1 MPRIADYTHMGC
13 RYCGKELALLKR
25 LTGGGEFC
33 SEAHKRSYQ
42 DEYNRLALSRL
53 LQAQKVKQGE
63 STGQKAGTSAA
74 PVAVEER
81 SSEAPGLVETVFAD
95 ASLEAATAAE
105 HALPDER
112 LDQGAGEMAEM
123 ESAAIEISSLNGSGM
138 DEVAVEDAADEAG
151 LEPTEIVE
159 FLLDAPAMATLP
171 DETPYLESWL
181 ELSSGPA
188 VAAWQLQDGN
198 GANTLSTAALLSLD
212 LQLNA
217 SPAEDLVHQPGPE
230 ASLTPQEFAAP
241 GLGQPSLPWKVSA
254 MHQLP
259 YASPVTIE
267 VTVSVIDF
275 APDQSTAVGLDFET
289 AVSPQDSALLS
300 LASTAIEF
308 PAEDSAVEFAAGQ
321 DQGGS
326 VDSSVAEPEAVTAED
341 ASPRASLEALSKL
354 HQDLIHEE
362 EAAPEEV
369 VAEVVA
375 NTAQEPVP
383 VAPEVV
389 DPPASQQ
396 TPAGSNPGPATELLD
411 IAIRM
416 FPPTKPAPIAG
427 AGLPSQSEPL
437 LPNLKS
443 LPLRPKVAVASGYAP
458 PAAAPAQA
466 AKTVPS
472 TPKPAPAQ
480 TPAHAAS
487 TTAPHKDAAPAA
499 PSKFAPA
506 SKPGAARIAQPKQPA
521 PPVKAEST
529 VKAAA
534 PTGKAHPPAQPAASK
549 PALPT
554 ARPETQSAKVD
565 AVPAPHTAP
574 APQKE
579 PPAIAATP
587 KASPEA
593 KPASEQPASTKPE
606 TKPPVKQPLS
616 ESAQESTPTFG
627 SMQQPAASFA
637 GSLKVKLG
645 IAIVIL
651 VVACS
656 TWLGWGGGKS
666 SKSGANSA
674 TSTDA
679 SGPSIIMGEGGWVE
693 GWAGDPSG
701 VHVGRQIT
709 IYRPSLKLS
718 DYRIEFQGSIET
730 QSIGWVFRAADPEN
744 YYALKLMTVSS
755 GLSPKL
761 ALFKYLVINGRQTQ
775 VGRVPIDM
783 TLGTDTVF
791 NIRTDVRGPQFTTLI
806 QGRQVD
812 VWTDDQ
818 LKTGGVGFLNERDER
833 AKVKSVAIRYLNG
846 GVK

>member
-1 MPRIADYTHMGC
+1 LPRIADYTHMGC

-53 LQAQKVKQGE
+53 LQAQKVQQGQ
-63 STGQKAGTSAA
+63 SAGKKAGTSAA

-81 SSEAPGLVETVFAD
+81 SPEAHGLDETVFAEPG
-95 ASLEAATAAE
+95 LEAATAVE
-105 HALPDER
+105 HALPDES
-112 LDQGAGEMAEM
+112 LDRGADEMAEM
-123 ESAAIEISSLNGSGM
+123 ESASIEISSLEESGT
-138 DEVAVEDAADEAG
+138 DEAALEDAADEAG

-171 DETPYLESWL
+171 EETPYLESWL

-198 GANTLSTAALLSLD
+198 GANTLSTAALLSLN

-217 SPAEDLVHQPGPE
+217 SPAEDLVHQPGAE
-230 ASLTPQEFAAP
+230 ANLTPQEFAAP

-267 VTVSVIDF
+267 VAVTALDF
-275 APDQSTAVGLDFET
+275 APDQSTAAGLDFET
-289 AVSPQDSALLS
+289 ALSPQDSTLLS

-308 PAEDSAVEFAAGQ
+308 PGEDSGVELAAGR
-321 DQGGS
+321 DAEAS
-326 VDSSVAEPEAVTAED
+326 VDASIAEPEPVIAED

-362 EAAPEEV
+362 EAAPEEA
-369 VAEVVA
+369 VAEEVVA
-375 NTAQEPVP
+375 AVVADAAQEPVL
-383 VAPEVV
+383 VAAEVV
-389 DPPASQQ
+389 EPPASQQ
-396 TPAGSNPGPATELLD
+396 APAGSNAGPATELLD

-437 LPNLKS
+437 LPHLKS

-458 PAAAPAQA
+458 PAAAPAPA

-472 TPKPAPAQ
+472 APKPAPPQAP
-480 TPAHAAS
+480 TAHAAS
-487 TTAPHKDAAPAA
+487 TTVPHKDGAPAA

-506 SKPGAARIAQPKQPA
+506 SKPGAARITQPKQPA
-521 PPVKAEST
+521 VPVKAENT
-529 VKAAA
+529 VKASA
-534 PTGKAHPPAQPAASK
+534 PAGKAQPPVQPAASK
-549 PALPT
+549 A
-554 ARPETQSAKVD
+554 
-565 AVPAPHTAP
+565 APPAP

-579 PPAIAATP
+579 PAPQPAPAPQKETAAIAATP

-606 TKPPVKQPLS
+606 TKPPVKQRLS

-645 IAIVIL
+645 IAIVFL

-656 TWLGWGGGKS
+656 TWLGWGGKS
-666 SKSGANSA
+666 SKPGANSA
-674 TSTDA
+674 NSMDA

-730 QSIGWVFRAADPEN
+730 QSIGWVFRAADPDN
-744 YYALKLMTVSS
+744 YYALKLMTVSA

-775 VGRVPIDM
+775 VGRVPIDL